1 MEGVCDIGICRWARS
16 EERSDAMRIVSD
28 ERRRPAA
35 NANVP
40 EGCAGMGRCRVAPL
54 PPMRKAS
61 LAPLAQAKLALSASG
76 EAKLRR
82 EPPLLTA
89 PHPRATQT
97 RSIAQTGSWPD
108 GTI

>member
-1 MEGVCDIGICRWARS
+1 MERVCDIGICRWARS
-16 EERSDAMRIVSD
+16 EERRDAMRIVSD

-40 EGCAGMGRCRVAPL
+40 EGCAGMGRGRVAPT

-61 LAPLAQAKLALSASG
+61 LA
-76 EAKLRR
+76 
-82 EPPLLTA
+82 PPLLTA

-97 RSIAQTGSWPD
+97 PSITQTGS
-108 GTI
+108 

>member
-1 MEGVCDIGICRWARS
+1 MERVCDIGICRWARS

-40 EGCAGMGRCRVAPL
+40 EGCAGMGRCRVAP
-54 PPMRKAS
+54 
-61 LAPLAQAKLALSASG
+61 ASG

-82 EPPLLTA
+82 EPPLLSAT
-89 PHPRATQT
+89 HPRATQT
-97 RSIAQTGSWPD
+97 RSITQTGS
-108 GTI
+108 

>member
-16 EERSDAMRIVSD
+16 EERSDAVRIVSD

-35 NANVP
+35 NADVP
-40 EGCAGMGRCRVAPL
+40 EGCAGMGRCRVAPS

-61 LAPLAQAKLALSASG
+61 VA
-76 EAKLRR
+76 
-82 EPPLLTA
+82 PPLLTA

-97 RSIAQTGSWPD
+97 RSITQTGS
-108 GTI
+108 